1 MTAPASPFSR
11 PQADAVNFPLLW
23 TVALSGHRDLPD
35 ESKAREAIRAQLSI
49 LKSEAVKQEA
59 CLVAVSSLARGAD
72 LIFAEECLAASVPW
86 KCLLPF
92 PEEEFQKDDFTP
104 EEGGRLVACLAGA
117 YRVECVSARIPK
129 DEEARKKAYQEC
141 GHRTVEAGDVVLILS
156 DEEKTAKIAGAV
168 EMTAYARDLRKPI
181 WHWHTGTGEIK
192 QLGWPGDSGE
202 RAGHPLFR
210 SRVTPLMIGAAKMPE
225 PIPVY
230 PEAPDDTPKSDRHR
244 NLEALFRRIDDLAL
258 QKQGDA
264 QKMMERVV
272 RAHLLATTAAALSV
286 TVLAGSYRA
295 LLPENLRWLAII
307 GVVLFSLLVLA
318 KPLLAALALWLE
330 NRLHKFR
337 SREHWVEAR
346 VAAELCRSAGKS
358 WRFPQAPLA
367 VFSEEDFPH
376 FKRLI
381 RTLRL
386 ARELDAAS
394 AATLSEEDAF
404 TRYTEERIDDQ
415 IHYFRRQHGK
425 AVKENKRWQR
435 HFNIATWTVIILG
448 TLFGFA
454 EAADACLNAGIAPGA
469 LHEGGF
475 SHWLHLMAPPVVF
488 VLIVAP
494 FYASYAL
501 AVLAIRD
508 CRRRCDRFKNMHEFL
523 ERQKDRLT
531 RIKSPSSR
539 IAVIE
544 NTERMLLEELH
555 EWYSV
560 MRAVRV

>member
-1 MTAPASPFSR
+1 MTAPSSPSYL
-11 PQADAVNFPLLW
+11 PQADAVAFPLFW

-35 ESKAREAIRAQLSI
+35 ESKAREAIRGQLAF
-49 LKSEAVKQEA
+49 LKDEAVRQEA
-59 CLVAVSSLARGAD
+59 CLVAVSSVARGAD
-72 LIFAEECLAASVPW
+72 LIFAEECLAASLPW

-92 PEEEFQKDDFTP
+92 PLEEFQKDDFTP
-104 EEGGRLVACLAGA
+104 EEGSRVALCLAGA
-117 YRVECVSARIPK
+117 YRVESVSVGIPK
-129 DEEARKKAYQEC
+129 DEEERKRAYQEC
-141 GHRTVEAGDVVLILS
+141 GHRTIEAGDVVLILS
-156 DEEKTAKIAGAV
+156 DEEKTDKIAGAV
-168 EMTAYARDLRKPI
+168 EMCEYARTLQKPI

-192 QLGWPGDSGE
+192 QIGWPGDRGE
-202 RAGHPLFR
+202 REEHPLFR
-210 SRVTPLMIGAAKMPE
+210 SRVTPLLSGAAKMPE
-225 PIPVY
+225 PIPAY
-230 PEAPDDTPKSDRHR
+230 PQPPDHTPKSDRHR

-272 RAHLLATTAAALSV
+272 RAHLLATGAAALSV

-295 LLPENLRWLAII
+295 LLPEHLRWLVII
-307 GVVLFSLLVLA
+307 GAILFSLLVVA

-330 NRLHKFR
+330 KRLHKLR

-346 VAAELCRSAGKS
+346 VAAELCRSAGTS
-358 WRFPQAPLA
+358 WRFSQAPLA

-386 ARELDAAS
+386 ARELDELS
-394 AATLSEEDAF
+394 AVTLSEEEAF
-404 TRYTEERIDDQ
+404 SHYTAERIDGQ
-415 IHYFRRQHGK
+415 MKYFQRQHEK
-425 AVKENKRWQR
+425 AVKENNRWQR
-435 HFNIATWTVIILG
+435 HFNIATWTVILLG
-448 TLFGFA
+448 ALFGIA
-454 EAADACLNAGIAPGA
+454 EAVDSCLSAGYAAGA
-469 LHEGGF
+469 GHAGSF
-475 SHWLHLMAPPVVF
+475 SHWLHLIAPFIAF

-508 CRRRCDRFKNMHEFL
+508 CRRRCDRFKNMRDFL
-523 ERQKDRLT
+523 ERQKSRLT
-531 RIKSPSSR
+531 RVKSPASR